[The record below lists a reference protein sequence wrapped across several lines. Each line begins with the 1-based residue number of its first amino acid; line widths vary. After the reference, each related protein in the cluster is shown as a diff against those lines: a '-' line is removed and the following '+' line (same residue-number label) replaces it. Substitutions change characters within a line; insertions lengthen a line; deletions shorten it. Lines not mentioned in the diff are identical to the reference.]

1 MIVSLNGDRLY
12 GRPRSTPRLKI
23 LSTVA
28 LEAFPTY
35 DGPTWLDTALS
46 AKQPSLPAASGFA
59 GKLEAA
65 LEQRRRWLVDQRLA
79 DPGHSGEWAPKPE
92 MRHAL
97 QKRER
102 LRMAQVLSR
111 ELNAAHVPYT
121 TGSQVIGVYQRAIA
135 LRRVRWLSSAARIRL
150 RSRLG
155 LLLSR
160 PTRVEWS
167 SGRSG
172 RHAQPGPWI
181 AVADWR
187 AASHKQPPF
196 VSRNMRGLG
205 LPPATGEGSSPTAGS
220 YP

>member
-1 MIVSLNGDRLY
+1 MLLAFRRSRAQRQTFQASSGT

-28 LEAFPTY
+28 LEALPTY

-59 GKLEAA
+59 GKLEVA

-79 DPGHSGEWAPKPE
+79 EPGHCGEWAPKPE

-135 LRRVRWLSSAARIRL
+135 TPTGKMALIRREDTFTLAPWTPALETYKGRMA
-150 RSRLG
+150 
-155 LLLSR
+155 
-160 PTRVEWS
+160 

-187 AASHKQPPF
+187 AHLINSHLS
-196 VSRNMRGLG
+196 SRAL
-205 LPPATGEGSSPTAGS
+205 
-220 YP
+220 